1 MVCVLDGNMLG
12 YGWMEIVSSIVKD
25 QLNRFIIE
33 MGDSAMKKKIII
45 SGIAA
50 VLVIGSVVFCFAVKG
65 DGTQP
70 AEVAQTVTEAV
81 ATPSIE
87 VTQETT
93 EEVSPEV
100 VEEVPEVAEEPE
112 VVEEAPEVQETSEEV
127 SSIVDVAETSEEVSE
142 DAGVSTQT
150 EEVKP
155 VEPKQE
161 EVKPAETKPVET
173 QPQQAKT
180 EPNVNQISTDEA
192 SQALINQ
199 ILADGGTWGVPSSTS
214 TLGECPSS
222 GGAAAQIIVE

>member
-1 MVCVLDGNMLG
+1 
-12 YGWMEIVSSIVKD
+12 
-25 QLNRFIIE
+25 
-33 MGDSAMKKKIII
+33 MKKKTIII

-81 ATPSIE
+81 ETPTIE
-87 VTQETT
+87 VTQETP
-93 EEVSPEV
+93 EEVSEPEV
-100 VEEVPEVAEEPE
+100 EVAEEPE
-112 VVEEAPEVQETSEEV
+112 VVEETTEEV

-173 QPQQAKT
+173 QPVQTQPQQTTVDAQRDAIIA
-180 EPNVNQISTDEA
+180 ELNAMGAN
-192 SQALINQ
+192 
-199 ILADGGTWGVPSSTS
+199 WGVSEDTS
-214 TLGECPSS
+214 VLGNYS
-222 GGAAAQIIVE
+222 GNAGAGFEFE

>member
-1 MVCVLDGNMLG
+1 
-12 YGWMEIVSSIVKD
+12 MEMVSSIVKD

-33 MGDSAMKKKIII
+33 MGDFAMKKKTIII
-45 SGIAA
+45 SGMAA

-93 EEVSPEV
+93 EETSSEVSEP
-100 VEEVPEVAEEPE
+100 EEVPEVEVAEEPE
-112 VVEEAPEVQETSEEV
+112 VVEETTEVEETSGEV
-127 SSIVDVAETSEEVSE
+127 SIVDVAETTEEDENIGVPTQKEEVSSE
-142 DAGVSTQT
+142 QVA
-150 EEVKP
+150 
-155 VEPKQE
+155 EPKQE

-173 QPQQAKT
+173 QPQQTKT

>member
-1 MVCVLDGNMLG
+1 
-12 YGWMEIVSSIVKD
+12 MEIVSSIVKD

-33 MGDSAMKKKIII
+33 MGDSFMKKKTIII

-50 VLVIGSVVFCFAVKG
+50 VLVIDSVVFCFAVKG

-81 ATPSIE
+81 ETPTIE

-100 VEEVPEVAEEPE
+100 VEEVPEVEVAEEPK
-112 VVEEAPEVQETSEEV
+112 VVEEAPVVEETSEEV
-127 SSIVDVAETSEEVSE
+127 SIVDVAETTEEDE

-173 QPQQAKT
+173 QPVQTQPQQTQPQQTTVDVQRDA
-180 EPNVNQISTDEA
+180 
-192 SQALINQ
+192 
-199 ILADGGTWGVPSSTS
+199 ILAQMAADGANFGITESTR
-214 TLGECPSS
+214 TIGNYS
-222 GGAAAQIIVE
+222 GNAGAGLQWE

>member
-1 MVCVLDGNMLG
+1 
-12 YGWMEIVSSIVKD
+12 MEMVSSIVKD

-33 MGDSAMKKKIII
+33 MGDFAMKKKTIII
-45 SGIAA
+45 SGMAA

-93 EEVSPEV
+93 EETSSEVSEP
-100 VEEVPEVAEEPE
+100 EEVPEVEVAEEPE
-112 VVEEAPEVQETSEEV
+112 VVEETTEVEETSGEV
-127 SSIVDVAETSEEVSE
+127 SIVDVAETTEEDENIGVPTQKEEVSSE
-142 DAGVSTQT
+142 QVA
-150 EEVKP
+150 
-155 VEPKQE
+155 EPKQE

-173 QPQQAKT
+173 QPQQTKT

-199 ILADGGTWGVPSSTS
+199 ILADGGVLGGNPTNP
-214 TLGECPSS
+214 TLGET
-222 GGAAAQIIVE
+222 AAFNSAALDVIVE

>member
-1 MVCVLDGNMLG
+1 
-12 YGWMEIVSSIVKD
+12 MEIVSSIVKD

-33 MGDSAMKKKIII
+33 MGDFAMKKKTIII

-65 DGTQP
+65 DSAQP

-100 VEEVPEVAEEPE
+100 VEEVPKVEVAEEPK
-112 VVEEAPEVQETSEEV
+112 VIEEAPVVEETSEEV
-127 SSIVDVAETSEEVSE
+127 SIVDVAETTEEDE

-173 QPQQAKT
+173 QPVQTQPQQTTVDA
-180 EPNVNQISTDEA
+180 QRDA
-192 SQALINQ
+192 
-199 ILADGGTWGVPSSTS
+199 ILAQLDAMGAEEGIGESNFE
-214 TLGECPSS
+214 LGHNTDYSI
-222 GGAAAQIIVE
+222 GAGMQWE

>member
-1 MVCVLDGNMLG
+1 
-12 YGWMEIVSSIVKD
+12 MEIVSSIVKD

-33 MGDSAMKKKIII
+33 MGDFAMKKKTIII

-81 ATPSIE
+81 EAPTIE

-93 EEVSPEV
+93 EEVSEPEV
-100 VEEVPEVAEEPE
+100 EVAEEPE
-112 VVEEAPEVQETSEEV
+112 VVEEVPEVQETSEEV
-127 SSIVDVAETSEEVSE
+127 SSIVDVSETTEEDE
-142 DAGVSTQT
+142 DAGVSTQK
-150 EEVKP
+150 EEVSP
-155 VEPKQE
+155 VAEPKQE

-173 QPQQAKT
+173 QPQQTKT

-192 SQALINQ
+192 SKALIAQ
-199 ILADGGTWGVPSSTS
+199 LTADGAIWGDTPATS
-214 TLGECPSS
+214 TLGDYVPSADV
-222 GGAAAQIIVE
+222 AAAASQIIVE

>member
-1 MVCVLDGNMLG
+1 
-12 YGWMEIVSSIVKD
+12 MEIVSSIVKD

-33 MGDSAMKKKIII
+33 MGDFAMKKKTIII

-87 VTQETT
+87 VTQETS
-93 EEVSPEV
+93 EEVSEPEV
-100 VEEVPEVAEEPE
+100 EVAEEPE
-112 VVEEAPEVQETSEEV
+112 VVEETTEVQETSSEV
-127 SSIVDVAETSEEVSE
+127 SIVDVAETTEEDE

-173 QPQQAKT
+173 QPAESKPVQTQPTETQPQQTTVDA
-180 EPNVNQISTDEA
+180 QRDA
-192 SQALINQ
+192 
-199 ILADGGTWGVPSSTS
+199 ILAQAYALGATDGIPESNFEYGNYTGNA
-214 TLGECPSS
+214 
-222 GGAAAQIIVE
+222 GAGLQWE

>member
-1 MVCVLDGNMLG
+1 
-12 YGWMEIVSSIVKD
+12 MEIVSSIVKD

-33 MGDSAMKKKIII
+33 MGDSAMKKKTIII

-65 DGTQP
+65 DSTQP

-81 ATPSIE
+81 ATPTIE
-87 VTQETT
+87 IP
-93 EEVSPEV
+93 EEVVEEPEV
-100 VEEVPEVAEEPE
+100 VEEVEEVPEVEVAEEPE
-112 VVEEAPEVQETSEEV
+112 VVEEVPEVQETSEEV
-127 SSIVDVAETSEEVSE
+127 SSIVDVAETTEEDE

-173 QPQQAKT
+173 QPVETQPQQTQPQQTTVDA
-180 EPNVNQISTDEA
+180 QRDAIIA
-192 SQALINQ
+192 QALAMGANV
-199 ILADGGTWGVPSSTS
+199 GVSEDNSV
-214 TLGECPSS
+214 LGDRVSNVGLQWE
-222 GGAAAQIIVE
+222 

>member
-1 MVCVLDGNMLG
+1 
-12 YGWMEIVSSIVKD
+12 MEIVSSIVKD

-33 MGDSAMKKKIII
+33 MGDFAMKKKIII

-50 VLVIGSVVFCFAVKG
+50 VLVIGSVVFCCAVKG

-70 AEVAQTVTEAV
+70 ADVAQTVTEAV
-81 ATPSIE
+81 ATPTIE
-87 VTQETT
+87 IPEETS
-93 EEVSPEV
+93 EEVSEPEV
-100 VEEVPEVAEEPE
+100 EVAEEPE
-112 VVEEAPEVQETSEEV
+112 VVEETTEVEETSEEV
-127 SSIVDVAETSEEVSE
+127 SIVDVAETSEEDE

-155 VEPKQE
+155 VEPKKE
-161 EVKPAETKPVET
+161 EVKPAETKPVEA
-173 QPQQAKT
+173 QPQQTKT

-192 SQALINQ
+192 SKALIAQ
-199 ILADGGTWGVPSSTS
+199 LTADGAIWGDTPATS

>member
-1 MVCVLDGNMLG
+1 
-12 YGWMEIVSSIVKD
+12 MEIVSSIVKD

-33 MGDSAMKKKIII
+33 MGDFAMKKKTIII

-87 VTQETT
+87 VIQETT
-93 EEVSPEV
+93 EEFSEPEV
-100 VEEVPEVAEEPE
+100 EVAEEPE
-112 VVEEAPEVQETSEEV
+112 VVEEAPVVEETSEEV
-127 SSIVDVAETSEEVSE
+127 SIVDVAETTEEDE

-161 EVKPAETKPVET
+161 EVKPAETKPVEA
-173 QPQQAKT
+173 QPQQTKT

-192 SQALINQ
+192 SQALIAQ
-199 ILADGGTWGVPSSTS
+199 LKADGAIWGDTPATS
-214 TLGECPSS
+214 TLGDYVPSADV
-222 GGAAAQIIVE
+222 AAAASQIIVE